1 MLANIQSVQKKMKK
15 QTNSQSDT
23 SPRRKPNEDAKPA
36 RRLRQGERTQAT
48 RTALLASA
56 ERIFAR
62 DGFEAARIEDIAL
75 DAGRTRGAFYAN
87 FDGKAEIFIALRSI
101 TFRRVRSE
109 VSALLANVRGKK
121 ARERRVALY
130 LLEQIHDSQSLL
142 LQLEFKLFAIRHPEM
157 RAEMAKRH
165 LDALMPDEMEELPR
179 EFSFDERAPLEQPR
193 RGLAIEALLEG
204 FAVSAL
210 FSPEV
215 MNRDVLAQTIP
226 PLASI
231 LLSDWLRGSRS

>member
-1 MLANIQSVQKKMKK
+1 MLVTENSVQKMTQNAKT
-15 QTNSQSDT
+15 QPDNRLSRE
-23 SPRRKPNEDAKPA
+23 PRDDAKPA
-36 RRLRQGERTQAT
+36 RRLRQVERTQAT

-101 TFRRVRSE
+101 TFRRLRSE

-157 RAEMAKRH
+157 RAELAKRH
-165 LDALMPDEMEELPR
+165 LDAQTPDKMEELAEELR
-179 EFSFDERAPLEQPR
+179 VDENAPLEQLR

-215 MNRDVLAQTIP
+215 MDRDVLAQTIP

>member
-1 MLANIQSVQKKMKK
+1 MTEHAK
-15 QTNSQSDT
+15 TSD
-23 SPRRKPNEDAKPA
+23 SRLSREPRDDAKPA

-48 RTALLASA
+48 RTALLAAA

-101 TFRRVRSE
+101 TFRRLRSE

-157 RAEMAKRH
+157 RAELAKRH
-165 LDALMPDEMEELPR
+165 LDAQTPDKMEELAEELR
-179 EFSFDERAPLEQPR
+179 VDENAPLEQLR

-215 MNRDVLAQTIP
+215 MDRDVLAQTIP

>member
-1 MLANIQSVQKKMKK
+1 MLITENSVQKMTQHAKT
-15 QTNSQSDT
+15 QPDNRLSRE
-23 SPRRKPNEDAKPA
+23 PRDDAKPA

-87 FDGKAEIFIALRSI
+87 FDGKAEIFIELRSI
-101 TFRRVRSE
+101 TFRRLRSE

-157 RAEMAKRH
+157 REELAKRH
-165 LDALMPDEMEELPR
+165 IDAQTPDKTEEIAEELR
-179 EFSFDERAPLEQPR
+179 VDENAPLEQLR

-215 MNRDVLAQTIP
+215 MDREVLAQTIP

>member
-1 MLANIQSVQKKMKK
+1 MLVTENSVQKMTQNAKT
-15 QTNSQSDT
+15 QPDNRLSRE
-23 SPRRKPNEDAKPA
+23 PRDDAKPA
-36 RRLRQGERTQAT
+36 RRLRQVERTQAT

-87 FDGKAEIFIALRSI
+87 FNGKAEIFIALRSI
-101 TFRRVRSE
+101 TFRRLRSE
-109 VSALLANVRGKK
+109 VSALLANVRGTK

-157 RAEMAKRH
+157 RAELAKRH
-165 LDALMPDEMEELPR
+165 LDAQTPDKMEELAEELR
-179 EFSFDERAPLEQPR
+179 VDENAPLEQLR

-215 MNRDVLAQTIP
+215 MDREVLAQTIP

-231 LLSDWLRGSRS
+231 LLSNWLRHSRS

>member
-1 MLANIQSVQKKMKK
+1 MIESIHSVQKVKK
-15 QTNSQSDT
+15 DKQPQPGSRPSQ
-23 SPRRKPNEDAKPA
+23 DAEPS
-36 RRLRQGERTQAT
+36 RRLSQAERTQAT
-48 RTALLASA
+48 RAALLASA

-87 FDGKAEIFIALRSI
+87 FEGKAEIFIALRSMS
-101 TFRRVRSE
+101 FRRLRSE
-109 VSALLANVRGKK
+109 VSDLLANVKGKK
-121 ARERRVALY
+121 ARERLVALY
-130 LLEQIHDSQSLL
+130 LLQQFHDPQSLL

-157 RAEMAKRH
+157 RAELAKRH
-165 LDALMPDEMEELPR
+165 LDALMPDKMEELAEELR
-179 EFSFDERAPLEQPR
+179 VDENAPLEQLR
-193 RGLAIEALLEG
+193 RGLAIDALLEG

-215 MNRDVLAQTIP
+215 MDREVLGQIIP

-231 LLSDWLRGSRS
+231 LLSDWLRHSRT

>member
-1 MLANIQSVQKKMKK
+1 MTQNAKTQPDNRLSRE
-15 QTNSQSDT
+15 
-23 SPRRKPNEDAKPA
+23 PRDDAKPA
-36 RRLRQGERTQAT
+36 RRLRQVERTQAT

-101 TFRRVRSE
+101 TFRRLRSE

-130 LLEQIHDSQSLL
+130 LLEQIHDSQSLM

-157 RAEMAKRH
+157 RAELAKGH
-165 LDALMPDEMEELPR
+165 LDAMMPDEMEELPG
-179 EFSFDERAPLEQPR
+179 EFRFDESAPLEQPR

-204 FAVSAL
+204 FAVAAL

-215 MNRDVLAQTIP
+215 MDRGVLAQIIP

-231 LLSDWLRGSRS
+231 LISDRLPASRS

>member
-1 MLANIQSVQKKMKK
+1 MTVHANPRSV
-15 QTNSQSDT
+15 SS
-23 SPRRKPNEDAKPA
+23 SSREPHEDAKPT
-36 RRLRQGERTQAT
+36 RRLRQAERTQTT
-48 RTALLASA
+48 RAALIASA

-87 FDGKAEIFIALRSI
+87 FGGKAEIFIALRSI
-101 TFRRVRSE
+101 TFRRLRSE
-109 VSALLANVRGKK
+109 VSGLLANVEGKE
-121 ARERRVALY
+121 ARERLVARY
-130 LLEQIHDSQSLL
+130 LVEQIHDSKSLL
-142 LQLEFKLFAIRHPEM
+142 IQLEFKLFAIRHPEM
-157 RAEMAKRH
+157 RAELAKGH
-165 LDALMPDEMEELPR
+165 LDALMPDKIEKLPR
-179 EFSFDERAPLEQPR
+179 EFRFDESAPLEQPR

-215 MNRDVLAQTIP
+215 MDRGVLAQIIP

-231 LLSDWLRGSRS
+231 LLSDLLRASCS

>member
-1 MLANIQSVQKKMKK
+1 MRASIHSVQKM
-15 QTNSQSDT
+15 NEHANPPSE
-23 SPRRKPNEDAKPA
+23 PRPPEKTNEDAEPA
-36 RRLRQGERTQAT
+36 RRLRQVERTQAT
-48 RTALLASA
+48 RSALLASA

-87 FDGKAEIFIALRSI
+87 FEGKAEIFIALRSI
-101 TFRRVRSE
+101 TFRRIRSQ
-109 VSALLANVRGKK
+109 VSDLLANVEGKE
-121 ARERRVALY
+121 ARERLLALY
-130 LLEQIHDSQSLL
+130 LVEQFNDSQSLL

-157 RAEMAKRH
+157 RAELAKRH
-165 LDALMPDEMEELPR
+165 IDALMPDKMEELAKELR
-179 EFSFDERAPLEQPR
+179 LDETAPLEQQR

-204 FAVSAL
+204 FAVNAL

-215 MNRDVLAQTIP
+215 MDRDVLAQTIP

-231 LLSDWLRGSRS
+231 LLTDWLQGSRS

>member
-1 MLANIQSVQKKMKK
+1 MTEHAKTQPDNRLSRE
-15 QTNSQSDT
+15 
-23 SPRRKPNEDAKPA
+23 PRDDAKPA

-101 TFRRVRSE
+101 TFRRLRSE

-157 RAEMAKRH
+157 RAELAKHH
-165 LDALMPDEMEELPR
+165 LDAQTPDKMEELAEELR
-179 EFSFDERAPLEQPR
+179 VDENAPLEQLR

-215 MNRDVLAQTIP
+215 MDREVLAQTIP

-231 LLSDWLRGSRS
+231 LLSDWLRHSRS

>member
-1 MLANIQSVQKKMKK
+1 MTEHDK
-15 QTNSQSDT
+15 TRSD
-23 SPRRKPNEDAKPA
+23 SRLSRESRDDAKPA

-87 FDGKAEIFIALRSI
+87 FDSKAEIFIALRSI
-101 TFRRVRSE
+101 TFRRLRSE

-121 ARERRVALY
+121 ARVRRVALY

-157 RAEMAKRH
+157 RAELAKRH
-165 LDALMPDEMEELPR
+165 IDAQTPDKMEELAEELR
-179 EFSFDERAPLEQPR
+179 VDENAPIEQQR

-215 MNRDVLAQTIP
+215 MDPDVLAQTIP

>member
-1 MLANIQSVQKKMKK
+1 MTK
-15 QTNSQSDT
+15 QPNAHFGN
-23 SPRRKPNEDAKPA
+23 RRSHEPHADEKPA

-48 RTALLASA
+48 RAALIASA

-87 FDGKAEIFIALRSI
+87 FEGKAEIFIALKTI
-101 TFRRVRSE
+101 TFRRLRSE
-109 VSALLANVRGKK
+109 VSALLANVEGRQ
-121 ARERRVALY
+121 ARERRIALY
-130 LLEQIHDSQSLL
+130 LMEQIQDSQSLL

-157 RAEMAKRH
+157 RAELAKRH
-165 LDALMPDEMEELPR
+165 IDAQTPDKMEQLAEELR
-179 EFSFDERAPLEQPR
+179 VDENAPLEQQR

-215 MNRDVLAQTIP
+215 MDPDVLAQTIP

-231 LLSDWLRGSRS
+231 LLGDWLQGSRS

>member
-1 MLANIQSVQKKMKK
+1 MNE
-15 QTNSQSDT
+15 NSN
-23 SPRRKPNEDAKPA
+23 PRSEARPPQKPNKHAKPA

-87 FDGKAEIFIALRSI
+87 FEGKAEIFIALRSI
-101 TFRRVRSE
+101 TFRRLRSE
-109 VSALLANVRGKK
+109 VSALLATVRGKK
-121 ARERRVALY
+121 ARERRLALY
-130 LLEQIHDSQSLL
+130 LVEQIHDSQSLL

-157 RAEMAKRH
+157 RAELAKRH
-165 LDALMPDEMEELPR
+165 LDALMPDEMEELAEELR
-179 EFSFDERAPLEQPR
+179 VDENAPLEQLR

-215 MNRDVLAQTIP
+215 MDREVLAQTIP

>member
-1 MLANIQSVQKKMKK
+1 MTEHDK
-15 QTNSQSDT
+15 TRSD
-23 SPRRKPNEDAKPA
+23 SRLSRESRDDAKRA

-87 FDGKAEIFIALRSI
+87 FDSKAEIFIALRSI
-101 TFRRVRSE
+101 TFRRLRSE

-121 ARERRVALY
+121 ARVRRVALY

-157 RAEMAKRH
+157 RAELAKRH
-165 LDALMPDEMEELPR
+165 IDAQTPDKVEELAEELR
-179 EFSFDERAPLEQPR
+179 VDENAPIEQQR

-215 MNRDVLAQTIP
+215 MDPDVLAQTIP

>member
-1 MLANIQSVQKKMKK
+1 MIESIHSVQKVKK
-15 QTNSQSDT
+15 DKQPQPGSRPSQE
-23 SPRRKPNEDAKPA
+23 PHQDAEPS
-36 RRLRQGERTQAT
+36 RRLSQAERTQAT
-48 RTALLASA
+48 RAALLASA

-87 FDGKAEIFIALRSI
+87 FEGKAEIFIALRSMS
-101 TFRRVRSE
+101 FRRLRSE
-109 VSALLANVRGKK
+109 VSDLLANVKGKK
-121 ARERRVALY
+121 ARERLVALY
-130 LLEQIHDSQSLL
+130 LLEQFHDPQSLL

-157 RAEMAKRH
+157 RAELAKRH
-165 LDALMPDEMEELPR
+165 LDALMPDKMEELAEELR
-179 EFSFDERAPLEQPR
+179 VDENAPLEQIR
-193 RGLAIEALLEG
+193 RGLAIDALLEG

-215 MNRDVLAQTIP
+215 MDREVLAQTIP

>member
-1 MLANIQSVQKKMKK
+1 MLVTENSVQKMTQNAKT
-15 QTNSQSDT
+15 QPDNRLSRE
-23 SPRRKPNEDAKPA
+23 PRDDAKPA

-101 TFRRVRSE
+101 TFRRLRSE

-157 RAEMAKRH
+157 RAELAKRH
-165 LDALMPDEMEELPR
+165 LDAQTPDKMEELAEELR
-179 EFSFDERAPLEQPR
+179 VDENAPLEQLR

-204 FAVSAL
+204 FAVAAL
-210 FSPEV
+210 FNPEV
-215 MNRDVLAQTIP
+215 MDRGVLAQIIP

-231 LLSDWLRGSRS
+231 LLSDWLRSSRS

>member
-1 MLANIQSVQKKMKK
+1 MLVTENSVQKMTQNAKT
-15 QTNSQSDT
+15 QPDNRLSRE
-23 SPRRKPNEDAKPA
+23 PRDDAKPA
-36 RRLRQGERTQAT
+36 RRLRQVERTQAT

-101 TFRRVRSE
+101 TFRRLRSE
-109 VSALLANVRGKK
+109 VSALLANVRGTK

-157 RAEMAKRH
+157 RAELAKRH
-165 LDALMPDEMEELPR
+165 LDAQTPDKMEELAEELR
-179 EFSFDERAPLEQPR
+179 VDENAPLEQLR

-215 MNRDVLAQTIP
+215 MDRDVLAQTIP

>member
-1 MLANIQSVQKKMKK
+1 MPKHDK
-15 QTNSQSDT
+15 TRSDCRL
-23 SPRRKPNEDAKPA
+23 SREPRDDAKPA
-36 RRLRQGERTQAT
+36 RRLRQDERTQAT

-101 TFRRVRSE
+101 TFRRLRSE

-130 LLEQIHDSQSLL
+130 LLEQIHDSQGLL

-157 RAEMAKRH
+157 REELSKRH
-165 LDALMPDEMEELPR
+165 LDAQTPDKMEELAEELR
-179 EFSFDERAPLEQPR
+179 VDENAPLEQLR

-215 MNRDVLAQTIP
+215 MDREVLAKTIP

>member
-1 MLANIQSVQKKMKK
+1 MNK
-15 QTNSQSDT
+15 NSN
-23 SPRRKPNEDAKPA
+23 PRPETRPLQKPNKDAKLA
-36 RRLRQGERTQAT
+36 RRLRQVERTEAT
-48 RTALLASA
+48 RAALLASA

-87 FDGKAEIFIALRSI
+87 FDGKADIFIALRSI
-101 TFRRVRSE
+101 TFRRLRSE
-109 VSALLANVRGKK
+109 VSGLLAKVKGTK
-121 ARERRVALY
+121 ARERRLALY
-130 LLEQIHDSQSLL
+130 LVEQIRDSQSLL

-157 RAEMAKRH
+157 RAELAKRH
-165 LDALMPDEMEELPR
+165 IDAQTPDKMEELAEELR
-179 EFSFDERAPLEQPR
+179 FDESAPLEQQR

-215 MNRDVLAQTIP
+215 MDRDVLAQTIP

>member
-1 MLANIQSVQKKMKK
+1 MTKHDKTRSGSRLSRE
-15 QTNSQSDT
+15 
-23 SPRRKPNEDAKPA
+23 PRDDAKPA
-36 RRLRQGERTQAT
+36 RRLRQDERTQAT

-101 TFRRVRSE
+101 TFRRLRYE
-109 VSALLANVRGKK
+109 LSALLANVRGKK
-121 ARERRVALY
+121 AKERRVALY

-157 RAEMAKRH
+157 RAELAKRH
-165 LDALMPDEMEELPR
+165 IDAQTPDKMEKLAEELR
-179 EFSFDERAPLEQPR
+179 VDENAPLEQLR

-204 FAVSAL
+204 FAVNAL

-215 MNRDVLAQTIP
+215 MDREVLAQTIP

>member
-1 MLANIQSVQKKMKK
+1 MSDQANPRPGSRRNQKTHG
-15 QTNSQSDT
+15 QG
-23 SPRRKPNEDAKPA
+23 KPV
-36 RRLRQGERTQAT
+36 RRLSQAERTEAT
-48 RTALLASA
+48 RAALLASA

-62 DGFEAARIEDIAL
+62 DGFAAARIEDIAL

-87 FDGKAEIFIALRSI
+87 FEGKAEIFIALRSM
-101 TFRRVRSE
+101 TFRRLRSE
-109 VSALLANVRGKK
+109 ISKLLENVKGKK
-121 ARERRVALY
+121 VRERLVALH

-157 RAEMAKRH
+157 RAKLVKRH
-165 LDALMPDEMEELPR
+165 LDAWTPDKQEELPS
-179 EFSFDERAPLEQPR
+179 EFRFDENAPLERPR

-215 MNRDVLAQTIP
+215 MDRDVLAKTIP

-231 LLSDWLRGSRS
+231 LLGDGLRGSRS

>member
-1 MLANIQSVQKKMKK
+1 MIESIHSVQKVKK
-15 QTNSQSDT
+15 DKQPQPGSRPSQE
-23 SPRRKPNEDAKPA
+23 PHQDAEPS
-36 RRLRQGERTQAT
+36 RRLSQAERTQAT
-48 RTALLASA
+48 RAALLASA

-87 FDGKAEIFIALRSI
+87 FEGKAEIFIALRSMS
-101 TFRRVRSE
+101 FRRLRSE
-109 VSALLANVRGKK
+109 VSDLLANVKGKK
-121 ARERRVALY
+121 ARERLVALY
-130 LLEQIHDSQSLL
+130 LLEQFHDPQSLL

-157 RAEMAKRH
+157 RAELAKRH
-165 LDALMPDEMEELPR
+165 LDALMPDKMEELAEELR
-179 EFSFDERAPLEQPR
+179 VDENAPLEQLR
-193 RGLAIEALLEG
+193 RGLAIDALLEG

-215 MNRDVLAQTIP
+215 MDREVLGQIIP

-231 LLSDWLRGSRS
+231 LLSDWLRHSRT